1 MTEAAEPWW
10 AALYDDAVADVLLV
24 RADPAEVLHGR
35 QRGAQVVAVLAG
47 VKIFQR
53 NTAGDQRFVR
63 DVALVPAGM
72 DRKGPQ
78 EAGDRIGHAGMATEF
93 RRAGILAVGA
103 SKDYDDLKKTFPV
116 SRQALDD
123 QRSTV
128 RTYSVIA
135 DVCIVGAIAA
145 GGYSAYKLIS
155 WKPNEKKGEAPKT
168 NAFVAPT
175 PTGGMVGVG
184 GVF

>member
-1 MTEAAEPWW
+1 MSVLSPSQQCVAEQDLHLLDVSIVMPCLNEIISLPHCIANAQ
-10 AALYDDAVADVLLV
+10 AAL
-24 RADPAEVLHGR
+24 
-35 QRGAQVVAVLAG
+35 
-47 VKIFQR
+47 
-53 NTAGDQRFVR
+53 
-63 DVALVPAGM
+63 
-72 DRKGPQ
+72 
-78 EAGDRIGHAGMATEF
+78 DRISAEYGLTGEIVIADNGSTD
-93 RRAGILAVGA
+93 G
-103 SKDYDDLKKTFPV
+103 S
-116 SRQALDD
+116 QALDD

-168 NAFVAPT
+168 NAFIAPT